1 MDNKKE
7 EETENLIVYSTVIKI
22 ETNWRNS
29 KRNRNNRKT
38 NKRSNWS
45 D

>member
-22 ETNWRNS
+22 ETNRRNS
-29 KRNRNNRKT
+29 KRNRDNRKT
-38 NKRSNWS
+38 NKRSN
-45 D
+45 